1 MAQNHQSSAVSTS
14 IQKNKKTKKTWN
26 FHCNVDIKQIS
37 ALSSWIRR
45 FLFIYFKSFS
55 IFFFFFFFLFSSSFL
70 NSRVLI

>member
-14 IQKNKKTKKTWN
+14 IQKKKKKKTWN

-37 ALSSWIRR
+37 ALSSLIRR

-55 IFFFFFFFLFSSSFL
+55 IFFFFFFFLFFSLFL